1 MTDLSRTYQDLQS
14 EGSAQCPSAETLAAL
29 TLGELPAAERER
41 LADHAVGCRRCSRD
55 AQILLRTH
63 QEASHRLSSR
73 FVRARWLGI
82 AAAVT
87 LIAAGGLLFR
97 SAREGT
103 SRSEGVSRGAG
114 TGETRGGVVPRTG
127 EALSNAPDRF
137 TWTPQESA
145 EGYRVKLFDA
155 SGQMLWESER
165 VSKPS
170 VGAPPLVRSRLKSGQ
185 SYFWVVEVEQPFERK
200 RLGPFPFSL
209 RAD

>member
-114 TGETRGGVVPRTG
+114 TGETRAGVVPRTG
-127 EALSNAPDRF
+127 KRYPMPPIDSPGLLKRVPRDIESNFSTLRGKCSGRA
-137 TWTPQESA
+137 SA
-145 EGYRVKLFDA
+145 SRSPRSAHRPSSARV
-155 SGQMLWESER
+155 
-165 VSKPS
+165 
-170 VGAPPLVRSRLKSGQ
+170 
-185 SYFWVVEVEQPFERK
+185 
-200 RLGPFPFSL
+200 
-209 RAD
+209 

>member
-1 MTDLSRTYQDLQS
+1 M
-14 EGSAQCPSAETLAAL
+14 
-29 TLGELPAAERER
+29 
-41 LADHAVGCRRCSRD
+41 
-55 AQILLRTH
+55 
-63 QEASHRLSSR
+63 
-73 FVRARWLGI
+73 
-82 AAAVT
+82 
-87 LIAAGGLLFR
+87 IAAGGLLFR
-97 SAREGT
+97 SAREGA
-103 SRSEGVSRGAG
+103 SRSDGVSRGA
-114 TGETRGGVVPRTG
+114 TAGEAREGIVPRTA

-170 VGAPPLVRSRLKSGQ
+170 VGAPPLVRARLKNGQ
-185 SYFWVVEVEQPFERK
+185 SYFWVVEVEQPFEKR